1 MYDIAI
7 IGAGPA
13 GLTAAVYAGRAGK
26 SVLLFE
32 GGAFGGQV
40 TFSPK
45 IENVPGFVSVSGAE
59 LADKLVEQALAHGAD
74 IEAETVEA
82 LEKTDTGFAL
92 TTAGGERYESRA
104 VIIAAGVKHRLL
116 GLENEERLIGNGI
129 SFCAVCDGAFYEGG
143 TVAVIGGG
151 NSALQEA
158 VLLSSLCKKVI
169 VVQNLSVLTGEK
181 TLQDEILAKSNVE
194 LLTNTVVKE
203 LEGEDSLAAITVE
216 NTQTGERQRIALD
229 GMFTAIGLEPQ
240 NGIYEAF
247 AELEGGYISA
257 GEDCA
262 TKTPGL
268 FAAGDCRTKSVRQ
281 IATAA
286 ADGAVAALAA
296 CAYVDKCKS

>member
-82 LEKTDTGFAL
+82 LEKIDTGFAL
-92 TTAGGERYESRA
+92 TASGGVYESRA

-116 GLENEERLIGNGI
+116 GLENEERLIGSGI

-169 VVQNLSVLTGEK
+169 VVQNLGTLTGEK
-181 TLQDEILAKSNVE
+181 TLQDELLSKSNVE

-203 LEGEDSLAAITVE
+203 LEGKESLAAITVE
-216 NTQTGERQRIALD
+216 NTQTGERQRIVLD
-229 GMFTAIGLEPQ
+229 GMFTAIGLQPQ
-240 NGIYEAF
+240 NGIYEPLT
-247 AELEGGYISA
+247 ELEGGYISA

-296 CAYVDKCKS
+296 CAFVDKCKS